1 VNYSINTTQNQNKMS
16 KTLSQQLALHS
27 TNNGQ
32 DYTNIYPNGSWTLD
46 EYKELYTMIG
56 EGLLVPHPR
65 YNGGYMLARHA
76 EDEEDDDGVMWV
88 GVKMKIKHAVWYTKD
103 DYFAGGHYLT
113 DTNDENIEMI
123 NDWQD
128 EHNVGGDPESDD
140 SDDEEEQHNVGE
152 CECKD
157 CKRIEAED
165 DSDEEDVECVGC
177 GSPIS
182 GPWVCVKGHDWCPDC
197 RPDLLEKPKCRDA
210 STEENEKKANMK
222 KWVEEQMN
230 VEHSGISPED
240 LAGKILDLV
249 ESNESVPFF
258 QECFDEY
265 LAERGRIWEEK
276 ETFCTDDE
284 SEEEEVQ
291 GVVPCL
297 IGGKQFLIDPINKDM
312 FDYDEFM
319 RTGEADWVAVAHK
332 NANIQ
337 YL

>member
-1 VNYSINTTQNQNKMS
+1 MPVTTRAMARRSNMVMLNVTPAAARCVVAGGGADNIIHKQNNIVTEYSREEYDK
-16 KTLSQQLALHS
+16 LSEDDPQLFPPVS
-27 TNNGQ
+27 
-32 DYTNIYPNGSWTLD
+32 D
-46 EYKELYTMIG
+46 E
-56 EGLLVPHPR
+56 
-65 YNGGYMLARHA
+65 
-76 EDEEDDDGVMWV
+76 EDEEVV
-88 GVKMKIKHAVWYTKD
+88 
-103 DYFAGGHYLT
+103 
-113 DTNDENIEMI
+113 
-123 NDWQD
+123 
-128 EHNVGGDPESDD
+128 
-140 SDDEEEQHNVGE
+140 EQHNVGE